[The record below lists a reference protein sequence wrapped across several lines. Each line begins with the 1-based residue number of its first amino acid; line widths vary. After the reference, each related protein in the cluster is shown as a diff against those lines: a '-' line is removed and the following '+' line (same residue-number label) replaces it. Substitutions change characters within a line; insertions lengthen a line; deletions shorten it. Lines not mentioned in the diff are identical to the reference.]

1 MDLQL
6 HFMVNNAPK
15 RQWRGVFKH
24 NVLNLSATI
33 QESTDHNAK
42 FTR

>member
-15 RQWRGVFKH
+15 QRWRVVSKH
-24 NVLNLSATI
+24 NVLNLSAAI
-33 QESTDHNAK
+33 QESTDHNTK